1 MDLSNM
7 KTKFR
12 NEISISGYD
21 LSVVKSALQKY
32 IRRNNVEMALK
43 MCMEIYYFDYVEG
56 GKRILTNGLHR
67 LQIIF
72 LEDIG
77 CGNLKLWGQLV
88 EWFDEIYKERD
99 REGGVRNREIEI
111 RNLKKIVVNLCKS
124 RKIRCGSFMNA
135 ISVINENKY
144 DKIKNCKY
152 IDNFDGLITIE
163 QLDIYLKNKSWKS
176 IVVLRKLLF
185 KLNELKRKEKNDMKK
200 NLDSVLK
207 TYLNNDYLNYAG
219 RWEKDI
225 GKLKEGFLLY
235 FVPLCDYLYGSDALQ
250 LYDDETCDGVWNEDW
265 IGKVE
270 LDDYI
275 YDKHVKGAKNISMEY
290 FANVSSHVEPK
301 SEDVTMPTAF
311 ETIYKWL
318 KLDDKTVLLNFRKMN
333 VWKFPKNESELD
345 FICRAQLVTSMSKTD
360 TYYAKGINNDL
371 NQVWLVKGPYSDTKQ
386 IEEFIELQKIKKKDG
401 LNSIK
406 AFMVKM
412 KVDRWA
418 ELPGIGLRHKFK
430 VDDDGYF
437 MLSKSIIKEDELNII
452 EHPGSKKWGPTN
464 VVDLKKFSVNVFEL
478 NDLQMIDYLNNIGFR
493 LKHNLGDFADRNFI
507 VVGDKVYS
515 VDENKTVN
523 KVNLF
528 NELKKNKY
536 KYVSDK
542 FNALK
547 DKLLPNNKISSL
559 YFQSV

>member
-163 QLDIYLKNKSWKS
+163 KLDIYLKNKSWKS

-200 NLDSVLK
+200 K
-207 TYLNNDYLNYAG
+207 TG
-219 RWEKDI
+219 FGFKD
-225 GKLKEGFLLY
+225 
-235 FVPLCDYLYGSDALQ
+235 
-250 LYDDETCDGVWNEDW
+250 
-265 IGKVE
+265 
-270 LDDYI
+270 
-275 YDKHVKGAKNISMEY
+275 
-290 FANVSSHVEPK
+290 VSK
-301 SEDVTMPTAF
+301 
-311 ETIYKWL
+311 
-318 KLDDKTVLLNFRKMN
+318 
-333 VWKFPKNESELD
+333 
-345 FICRAQLVTSMSKTD
+345 
-360 TYYAKGINNDL
+360 
-371 NQVWLVKGPYSDTKQ
+371 
-386 IEEFIELQKIKKKDG
+386 
-401 LNSIK
+401 
-406 AFMVKM
+406 
-412 KVDRWA
+412 
-418 ELPGIGLRHKFK
+418 
-430 VDDDGYF
+430 
-437 MLSKSIIKEDELNII
+437 
-452 EHPGSKKWGPTN
+452 
-464 VVDLKKFSVNVFEL
+464 
-478 NDLQMIDYLNNIGFR
+478 
-493 LKHNLGDFADRNFI
+493 
-507 VVGDKVYS
+507 
-515 VDENKTVN
+515 
-523 KVNLF
+523 
-528 NELKKNKY
+528 
-536 KYVSDK
+536 
-542 FNALK
+542 
-547 DKLLPNNKISSL
+547 
-559 YFQSV
+559 

>member
-1 MDLSNM
+1 M

-185 KLNELKRKEKNDMKK
+185 VR
-200 NLDSVLK
+200 
-207 TYLNNDYLNYAG
+207 
-219 RWEKDI
+219 
-225 GKLKEGFLLY
+225 
-235 FVPLCDYLYGSDALQ
+235 
-250 LYDDETCDGVWNEDW
+250 
-265 IGKVE
+265 
-270 LDDYI
+270 
-275 YDKHVKGAKNISMEY
+275 
-290 FANVSSHVEPK
+290 
-301 SEDVTMPTAF
+301 
-311 ETIYKWL
+311 
-318 KLDDKTVLLNFRKMN
+318 
-333 VWKFPKNESELD
+333 
-345 FICRAQLVTSMSKTD
+345 
-360 TYYAKGINNDL
+360 
-371 NQVWLVKGPYSDTKQ
+371 
-386 IEEFIELQKIKKKDG
+386 
-401 LNSIK
+401 
-406 AFMVKM
+406 
-412 KVDRWA
+412 
-418 ELPGIGLRHKFK
+418 
-430 VDDDGYF
+430 
-437 MLSKSIIKEDELNII
+437 
-452 EHPGSKKWGPTN
+452 
-464 VVDLKKFSVNVFEL
+464 
-478 NDLQMIDYLNNIGFR
+478 
-493 LKHNLGDFADRNFI
+493 
-507 VVGDKVYS
+507 
-515 VDENKTVN
+515 
-523 KVNLF
+523 
-528 NELKKNKY
+528 
-536 KYVSDK
+536 
-542 FNALK
+542 
-547 DKLLPNNKISSL
+547 
-559 YFQSV
+559 FQNW